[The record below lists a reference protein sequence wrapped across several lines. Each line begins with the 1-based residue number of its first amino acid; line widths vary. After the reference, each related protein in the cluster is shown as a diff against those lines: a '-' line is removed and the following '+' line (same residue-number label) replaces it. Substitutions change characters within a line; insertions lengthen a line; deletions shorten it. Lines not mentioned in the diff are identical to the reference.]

1 MLGKRVRRSAE
12 SPKEERISER
22 GEEDAPREREKNRW
36 DPNRRAGWRGRLFPT
51 EGREPTA
58 RPHRAVHE

>member
-22 GEEDAPREREKNRW
+22 GEEGAPREREKNRW

-51 EGREPTA
+51 EG
-58 RPHRAVHE
+58 